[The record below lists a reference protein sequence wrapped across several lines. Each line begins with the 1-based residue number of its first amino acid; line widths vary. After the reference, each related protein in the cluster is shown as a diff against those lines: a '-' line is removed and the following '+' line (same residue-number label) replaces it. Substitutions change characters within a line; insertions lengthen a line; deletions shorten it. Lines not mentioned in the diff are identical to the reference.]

1 MSSWELLFVVISY
14 MIIGLDA
21 VAKMLQRCCK
31 EFRSGSMNLR
41 MGTVTF
47 WRNHLGFRY
56 PLSRHCSL
64 LCEVILF
71 TEVQN
76 LSSAAVSQRSLT
88 PLGSGLTRVSL
99 ILLLQLMREV
109 LSDPREVKKTTE
121 KFGYKVQ
128 ST

>member
-1 MSSWELLFVVISY
+1 
-14 MIIGLDA
+14 
-21 VAKMLQRCCK
+21 
-31 EFRSGSMNLR
+31 MNLR

-47 WRNHLGFRY
+47 WRSHLGFRY

-64 LCEVILF
+64 LCEVIWF

-76 LSSAAVSQRSLT
+76 LSSAAVSQCSLA
-88 PLGSGLTRVSL
+88 PLGSGLTHVSL
-99 ILLLQLMREV
+99 ILLLQVMREV
-109 LSDPREVKKTTE
+109 LSDPREVKKTIE